1 MLDTTA
7 PTVVSYSLL
16 TGGGYASVT
25 FSEEMDNT
33 TITTNTSDTSCSS
46 GTFQISANNF
56 DDCQKFDST
65 AGEVEIS
72 NSSKTF
78 KALTTGAGLAN
89 STTYKFRITSG
100 ATDVA
105 GNSVSM
111 TAISFTKQ

>member
-1 MLDTTA
+1 M
-7 PTVVSYSLL
+7 
-16 TGGGYASVT
+16 T

-56 DDCQKFDST
+56 ADCQKFDSA
-65 AGEVEIS
+65 AGVVEIS

-78 KALTTGAGLAN
+78 QALTTGAGLAN

-111 TAISFTKQ
+111 TAISFTK

>member
-1 MLDTTA
+1 
-7 PTVVSYSLL
+7 
-16 TGGGYASVT
+16 VT

-46 GTFQISANNF
+46 ATFQISANNF
-56 DDCQKFDST
+56 EEEECYKFSET
-65 AGEVEIS
+65 SGVVEIS

-78 KALTTGAGLAN
+78 KALTSLSN

-105 GNSVSM
+105 GNSVVSM
-111 TAISFTKQ
+111 TAISFTTN